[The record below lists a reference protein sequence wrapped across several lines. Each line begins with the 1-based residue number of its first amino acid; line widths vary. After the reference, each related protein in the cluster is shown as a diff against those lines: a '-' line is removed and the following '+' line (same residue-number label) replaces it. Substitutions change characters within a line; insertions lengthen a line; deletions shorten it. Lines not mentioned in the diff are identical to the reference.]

1 MLQDCLPMS
10 SLAKTIFET
19 CNLRGTFVL
28 RSGQTSTE
36 YFDKYQLEAR
46 PTLLRAIAEGMAK
59 LLPAETAVLAGLEM
73 GGIPVATAISL
84 RTNLPCVFV
93 RKKAKEYGTCKITE
107 GVDVKGLKVTIIE
120 DVVSTGGAI
129 VAGALALRERGALV
143 DTVLCVIDREQG
155 GGESLRAAGLTL
167 KGLFT
172 ASELRGAATNRQP

>member
-1 MLQDCLPMS
+1 MS

-172 ASELRGAATNRQP
+172 ASELRGAATDRQP

>member
-1 MLQDCLPMS
+1 MS

>member
-1 MLQDCLPMS
+1 MS

-59 LLPAETAVLAGLEM
+59 LMPAETAVLAGLEM

>member
-1 MLQDCLPMS
+1 MS

-46 PTLLRAIAEGMAK
+46 PDLLRAIAEGMAK
-59 LLPAETAVLAGLEM
+59 LLPGETAALAGLEM

-84 RTNLPCVFV
+84 QTNLPCVFV
-93 RKKAKEYGTCKITE
+93 RKKAKEYGTCKLAE
-107 GVDVKGLKVTIIE
+107 GVDVKDRKVTIIE
-120 DVVSTGGAI
+120 DVVTTGGAI
-129 VAGALALRERGALV
+129 VAGVEALRERGAV
-143 DTVLCVIDREQG
+143 IDTVLCVIDREQG
-155 GGESLRAAGLTL
+155 GREFLQAAGLLL

-172 ASELRGAATNRQP
+172 ASELRGAATHR